1 MVFCQSLVAAVCAF
15 SEHLLA
21 VLNQFHSVGLD
32 SDQDPQDQQEDQ
44 DQEAG
49 RRWLDQISS
58 AGLMLHFQ
66 SLLSPNLTDE
76 QAMLEDCQVA
86 LMDLEKVT
94 FYFLQF
100 EGEPLVAN
108 MPMSFQL
115 PPRLRSGGGVKICP
129 VLFTQ
134 ALESMEGYYYRD
146 NVSVEEYQAQINS
159 SSLEKVKQY
168 YKRLRAFYLDQSN
181 LTPSSTPK
189 AALIDKLMRPLNAVE
204 ELYRLMESFISSR
217 RTPPCQFT
225 ACGASGVG
233 LLSVSSELCSRLGAT
248 HIVMCNSGVHRQD
261 TDDALRPC
269 PALWTL
275 SLREKLRLKNLR
287 NQQDGSEE

>member
-32 SDQDPQDQQEDQ
+32 SEQDPQDQQEV
-44 DQEAG
+44 QEAG

-108 MPMSFQL
+108 MPMSFQVEGS
-115 PPRLRSGGGVKICP
+115 R
-129 VLFTQ
+129 Q
-134 ALESMEGYYYRD
+134 ALKGYYYRD

-168 YKRLRAFYLDQSN
+168 YKRLRLQFYLYAKV
-181 LTPSSTPK
+181 TI
-189 AALIDKLMRPLNAVE
+189 LI
-204 ELYRLMESFISSR
+204 
-217 RTPPCQFT
+217 
-225 ACGASGVG
+225 
-233 LLSVSSELCSRLGAT
+233 
-248 HIVMCNSGVHRQD
+248 
-261 TDDALRPC
+261 
-269 PALWTL
+269 
-275 SLREKLRLKNLR
+275 
-287 NQQDGSEE
+287 